1 MERKN
6 VYICMLA
13 ALLSCSDSVKVSRT
27 LDAMPA
33 IFPDYNGVVIPPNMA
48 PLNFALDD
56 QDADRVLFFLWWAT
70 IRGER
75 RKG

>member
-48 PLNFALDD
+48 PLNLS
-56 QDADRVLFFLWWAT
+56 L
-70 IRGER
+70 IHI
-75 RKG
+75 

>member
-13 ALLSCSDSVKVSRT
+13 ALLSCSDAAKVTRT

-33 IFPDYNGVVIPPNMA
+33 IFPDYNGFDYPH
-48 PLNFALDD
+48 
-56 QDADRVLFFLWWAT
+56 
-70 IRGER
+70 
-75 RKG
+75 

>member
-1 MERKN
+1 MMRKKMERKN

-33 IFPDYNGVVIPPNMA
+33 IFPDYNGVAVSYTHLTLPTKRI
-48 PLNFALDD
+48 
-56 QDADRVLFFLWWAT
+56 V
-70 IRGER
+70 
-75 RKG
+75 